1 MIKLCHQENLH
12 PDRRKH
18 FNKKLIKG
26 DPCPKKSGKLNS
38 PLFFFVGMGGV
49 FDLFTINTCY
59 HRCIES
65 NYKSLATCRPIPA
78 ADVVVNSYVF
88 NSEVFLPSAKTIHM
102 MFLKSFEVQIHF
114 WGHVANPLLVA
125 LPALAQTA
133 LKSEAGGGGP
143 EKENRD
149 CWLKQCERQKDPLVW
164 LTGPFLRAVV
174 TALHVTQ
181 HIHILTWFCVK
192 LLLPI

>member
-1 MIKLCHQENLH
+1 M
-12 PDRRKH
+12 
-18 FNKKLIKG
+18 
-26 DPCPKKSGKLNS
+26 
-38 PLFFFVGMGGV
+38 
-49 FDLFTINTCY
+49 
-59 HRCIES
+59 
-65 NYKSLATCRPIPA
+65 
-78 ADVVVNSYVF
+78 NSYVF

-149 CWLKQCERQKDPLVW
+149 CWLKQCERQKEW
-164 LTGPFLRAVV
+164 YM
-174 TALHVTQ
+174 
-181 HIHILTWFCVK
+181 
-192 LLLPI
+192 